1 MHISSLA
8 ARESRPVALGGQ
20 GPALE
25 GLVILSLLI
34 RPHNCT
40 FLGCPPR
47 GFGWGSDLRL
57 PSLPISSEVQ

>member
-8 ARESRPVALGGQ
+8 ARESSPVDLGGQ

-34 RPHNCT
+34 RPHNCS
-40 FLGCPPR
+40 FLGCPSK
-47 GFGWGSDLRL
+47 GFWLGL
-57 PSLPISSEVQ
+57 